1 MGKRQLSKQSL
12 TFLSNEMLHCQLSE
26 APITP
31 NEWSFVYESSDKYH
45 LFWMGIH

>member
-1 MGKRQLSKQSL
+1 MKTLSITPCSIMGKRQLSKQSL

-31 NEWSFVYESSDKYH
+31 NE
-45 LFWMGIH
+45 